1 MPDTDFTID
10 KAELV
15 GLCLESIL
23 YGIYLVSF
31 FPCIKALIWDN
42 SFKRRKK
49 VNWIMFVVAWL
60 MFAFATMDV
69 GFGLFRCFQGFILYQ
84 GPGGPLTVFQDIAN
98 YASVMKSA
106 DVFFQV
112 LIGDLILIY
121 RCWIVYAKSYFV
133 IILPLLLWMAN
144 TSCGMVLVWIQSTIR
159 TQTTLLAGKF
169 GPFLT
174 GFASITIV
182 QNIITTSLIVWRIW
196 RVDREN
202 AKFRAPSSHSS
213 PTKLQKVMRIVIE
226 SGLMYTTFA
235 IISFVT
241 YVTNSNSFDVTTD
254 MEIPIIGIAFNLI
267 IIRANSQAGQ
277 ETEYTMPQTGQTSI
291 PMSSLRIATVA
302 SSTTANNRDPKSKS
316 AVQVTMMQH
325 TDTDTDFD
333 AGVKNDQ
340 YSHDERNV

>member
-15 GLCLESIL
+15 GLCLESIF

-42 SFKRRKK
+42 SFKRRRT

-60 MFAFATMDV
+60 MFIFATMDV
-69 GFGLFRCFQGFILYQ
+69 GFGLFRCFQGFVLYQ

-98 YASVMKSA
+98 YVSVMK
-106 DVFFQV
+106 
-112 LIGDLILIY
+112 IY
-121 RCWIVYAKSYFV
+121 RCWIVYGKSYLV
-133 IILPLLLWMAN
+133 VLLPLLLWMTN
-144 TSCGMVLVWIQSTIR
+144 ISCGMVLIWIQATIR
-159 TQTTLLAGKF
+159 TQTSILAGRF

-174 GFASITIV
+174 AFASVTIV
-182 QNIITTSLIVWRIW
+182 QAVITTSLIVWRIW
-196 RVDREN
+196 KVDREN
-202 AKFRAPSSHSS
+202 AKFRAPSWHSS

-241 YVTNSNSFDVTTD
+241 YVANSNSFDVTTD
-254 MEIPIIGIAFNLI
+254 MQIPIIGIAFNLI
-267 IIRANSQAGQ
+267 IIRASSQSGQ
-277 ETEYTMPQTGQTSI
+277 ETEYTMPQTGQTPI
-291 PMSSLRIATVA
+291 PMSALMIATVA
-302 SSTTANNRDPKSKS
+302 SSTTANNRDPKSNS

-325 TDTDTDFD
+325 TDTDTDFG